1 MPRRDSERWT
11 QVRDDAW
18 RQAARLTVP
27 FGWEDLPI
35 PVAALA
41 AQVGVRKVF
50 FRRFAADGQLEV
62 RDDGG
67 FDLRLHPL
75 NGNARLLRQEY
86 LQRGGRGLHP
96 RIRFTIAHEIA
107 HALFF
112 ARDEDQAAR
121 ELYEPRNRRDE
132 VRIER
137 ECNRI
142 AAALLMPESLVCHA
156 RVALGADSMNP
167 REILALTRVF
177 GVSLEALALRLGEV
191 RWLAGLNGGVLLV
204 SGKDPKVTSWMP
216 GTERICGDLEKG
228 MHVRSLFGDERL
240 RLFGGDQD
248 DALVRVAVASE
259 LAKLTGRE
267 VERTLHVRTC
277 LRGEA
282 GQRKYVVTIE
292 LVGEEETASP
302 ERGSS
307 TAAAPAAPE
316 VRS

>member
-1 MPRRDSERWT
+1 MPRRESERWT
-11 QVRDDAW
+11 RVCDDAW
-18 RQAARLTVP
+18 RQAGSLTAL
-27 FGWEDLPI
+27 FGWDDLPI

-41 AQVGVRKVF
+41 SEVGVRKVF

-75 NGNARLLRQEY
+75 NGNARLLRKEY

-112 ARDEDQAAR
+112 AREDGQVAC
-121 ELYEPRNRRDE
+121 ELYEARNRRDE
-132 VRIER
+132 IRIER

-142 AAALLMPESLVCHA
+142 AAALLMPEPLVHA
-156 RVALGADSMNP
+156 AREEPGADCMNP
-167 REILALTRVF
+167 REILALTRAF
-177 GVSLEALALRLGEV
+177 GVSLEALALRLGEL

-228 MHVRSLFGDERL
+228 MHLRSWFSDERL

-248 DALVRVAVASE
+248 DTLVRVAVASE

-267 VERTLHVRTC
+267 VQRTLRVRTC
-277 LRGEA
+277 PRGEA
-282 GQRKYVVTIE
+282 GQRKSVVTIE
-292 LVGEEETASP
+292 LIGEAETASP
-302 ERGSS
+302 EPGTS
-307 TAAAPAAPE
+307 TSAAKA